1 MRIAHVHNLKNCFGV
16 GMKKGG
22 KKSLLLIAV
31 LFAVCG
37 GSYRIG
43 RAIFGSKEYSFS
55 LDPQLSADMHKS
67 IKDAVLES
75 YFGSLAL
82 LGGLIQ
88 NVCPA
93 AGVISIERCGNNVLH
108 VSCKSETPYLLL
120 ADQFVLL
127 KNEKIVEKKCFAR
140 MAIQHLAMIDI
151 KNMHGQMV
159 FSSEFKQW
167 LLQLDESIFQN
178 YAISWAD
185 DYEIYLTDKN
195 DAHKNIICSVSNSID
210 ESIREKCRQIIDE
223 KGINAQGTARYC
235 SADIRFEKQIIICS
249 QKGGACHG

>member
-22 KKSLLLIAV
+22 KKSLLLVA
-31 LFAVCG
+31 LFFAVCG

-43 RAIFGSKEYSFS
+43 RSIFGSKEYSFS

-67 IKDAVLES
+67 IKDAVHES

-82 LGGLIQ
+82 LGELIQ

-93 AGVISIERCGNNVLH
+93 AGPISLERRANNVLH

-127 KNEKIVEKKCFAR
+127 KNGQIVEKKCFDQP
-140 MAIQHLAMIDI
+140 AIQHVAKIDI
-151 KNMHGQMV
+151 KNMHDQMV

-167 LLQLDESIFQN
+167 LLQLDESIFAQ

-185 DYEIYLTDKN
+185 DYEIYLTDKK

-210 ESIREKCRQIIDE
+210 ERIREKCQQIIND
-223 KGINAQGTARYC
+223 KSISAQGTARYC